1 MDLIFTKQA
10 IDVHRYLKGEIDSLS
25 NCKNDYPVGK
35 RIQWLL
41 ADFAGMLIAV
51 KRREVS
57 VLRGIIWCFMIMFA
71 LSRSTYSYDMVVE

>member
-1 MDLIFTKQA
+1 LDYGNVLPYSCGLDFTKQA
-10 IDVHRYLKGEIDSLS
+10 IDVRRYLKGEIASFP
-25 NCKNDYPVGK
+25 NCKNDYPAGK

-57 VLRGIIWCFMIMFA
+57 VELTEF
-71 LSRSTYSYDMVVE
+71 